1 MIYNFLFP
9 TKPNT
14 TKVSLFFIGSP
25 HHFRNIINEPRY
37 TEMEQFPGV
46 IHGFS

>member
-37 TEMEQFPGV
+37 TEME
-46 IHGFS
+46 

>member
-14 TKVSLFFIGSP
+14 TKVSLSFIGSP
-25 HHFRNIINEPRY
+25 HYIQEY
-37 TEMEQFPGV
+37 Y
-46 IHGFS
+46 

>member
-14 TKVSLFFIGSP
+14 TKVSLFIDAV
-25 HHFRNIINEPRY
+25 RIISEY
-37 TEMEQFPGV
+37 Y
-46 IHGFS
+46 

>member
-14 TKVSLFFIGSP
+14 TKVSLFIVQSAS
-25 HHFRNIINEPRY
+25 
-37 TEMEQFPGV
+37 
-46 IHGFS
+46 FSEYY

>member
-14 TKVSLFFIGSP
+14 TKVSLFLLAA
-25 HHFRNIINEPRY
+25 RII
-37 TEMEQFPGV
+37 FG
-46 IHGFS
+46 I

>member
-14 TKVSLFFIGSP
+14 TKVSLFYWQSALYS
-25 HHFRNIINEPRY
+25 EY
-37 TEMEQFPGV
+37 Y
-46 IHGFS
+46 